1 MKKLAAAA
9 AAIVLLTAIVLVA
22 LYAHADTETRPLD
35 ADARAGA
42 PGQFIELSDGV
53 THYELAGPADG
64 PVVIL
69 VHGFSVPYYI
79 WDTTFAALTESGRR
93 VLRYD
98 LYGRGYSDRPRIRYD
113 GALFERQIVELIE
126 ALELSQPLDVVGL
139 SMGGAVTV
147 RFIANQRQRVRRAVL
162 IDPVH
167 RSFGNTE
174 MPRLVGNYVFAVMML
189 PDMAEGQLSDFVYPE
204 NYPTWVDQYR
214 VQMQFEGFRQAIIST
229 LYDFGPED
237 HFSWYSDV
245 QALGVPV
252 MLIWGEEDQTLPIA
266 GADEIREVLD
276 VVYLPVPDAGHLP
289 HIERAD
295 IVNPAIIEFLGRS
308 SIGQIGSTLHE
319 QD

>member
-1 MKKLAAAA
+1 MKKLAAVA
-9 AAIVLLTAIVLVA
+9 AAIVLILAIALVA
-22 LYAHADTETRPLD
+22 LYVRADTETSPMD

-64 PVVIL
+64 PVVLLI
-69 VHGFSVPYYI
+69 HGFSVPYYI
-79 WDTTFAALTESGRR
+79 WDTTFAALTESGYR

-126 ALELSQPLDVVGL
+126 NLELQQPLDVIGL
-139 SMGGAVTV
+139 SMGGAVAV

-162 IDPVH
+162 IDPLH

-174 MPRLVGNYVFAVMML
+174 MPRIVGNYVFAVTML
-189 PDMAEGQLSDFVYPE
+189 PDMAEGQLSDFVHPE

-214 VQMQFEGFRQAIIST
+214 VQMQYEGFRRAIIST
-229 LYDFGPED
+229 LYDFGPDD

-245 QALGVPV
+245 QALGVPT
-252 MLIWGEEDQTLPIA
+252 MLVWGEEDQTLPIT
-266 GADEIREVLD
+266 GADDIREVLD

-295 IVNPAIIEFLGRS
+295 MVNPAVIEFLGGS
-308 SIGQIGSTLHE
+308 SIDESGSTFPE